1 VTKYGR
7 NIFPIKTHPRLSHSG
22 PSHFVRVARAALTNQ
37 RPPAWLSLREPTP
50 GGQVSARGALLWQL
64 WRPAR
69 SAPGAPY
76 SGSYGRLETGHQL
89 TPAEAETGTTAEAE
103 TGTPAVR
110 GTESSAAPVCAASPA
125 AAQRQLAQVYI
136 FQITDHSHRRYQTYA
151 NLSTARLF
159 QGYVVLKTYHGKV
172 GLA

>member
-1 VTKYGR
+1 MTKYGR
-7 NIFPIKTHPRLSHSG
+7 NICPIKTNPRLSHSG
-22 PSHFVRVARAALTNQ
+22 PQVTLYVSLEPHSPIRGRQRGSVCENQ
-37 RPPAWLSLREPTP
+37 PQA
-50 GGQVSARGALLWQL
+50 
-64 WRPAR
+64 AR

-89 TPAEAETGTTAEAE
+89 TPAEAE